1 MGRFRAGFVG
11 ASLAISAA
19 LVIGACESSDKGG
32 ANSGAG
38 VKTNPAAVQ
47 ARAKQPPPA
56 NAAQKS
62 SIGSGSASV
71 MTANTPGDTDS
82 FWIQELDIDGDGT
95 VEQVQLLWDDEDKVL
110 FAYAETDVPCANGGT
125 AVVAVLV
132 GVNGQGNPRGRAA
145 GSGFYAITLDA
156 MECDAAAAGLYG
168 CTFDAAGNESAWA
181 LVVVDS
187 MGDEIDAV
195 VTN

>member
-32 ANSGAG
+32 TTSGAG

-56 NAAQKS
+56 NAVQKS
-62 SIGSGSASV
+62 SIGSASTSV

-110 FAYAETDVPCANGGT
+110 FAYAETDVPVSANGGT

-132 GVNGQGNPRGRAA
+132 GVNGQGNPRRAGRGIGVLRHHAR
-145 GSGFYAITLDA
+145 
-156 MECDAAAAGLYG
+156 CDGVRRRG
-168 CTFDAAGNESAWA
+168 G
-181 LVVVDS
+181 
-187 MGDEIDAV
+187 GAV
-195 VTN
+195 RLHV